1 MAKADKDSTT
11 YLKCTKNGANKFYNL
26 EIVPE
31 GGQFRVRCHWG
42 RIGNKGSYQD
52 KGLHM
57 NWQRAEAEV
66 KRITAQKKS
75 KGYEDV
81 SAAERKKL
89 KATKAKKPAAPK
101 PKEVSLGRF
110 ADLLE

>member
-1 MAKADKDSTT
+1 MAEQDDTT
-11 YLKCTKNGANKFYNL
+11 YLKCTKNGSNKFYNL
-26 EIVPE
+26 EIVAE

-42 RIGNKGSYQD
+42 RVGNKGSYQN

-57 NWQRAEAEV
+57 NYQRAQTEV
-66 KRITAQKKS
+66 KRIAAQKKT
-75 KGYEDV
+75 KGYVDV
-81 SAAERKKL
+81 SAAERKKD
-89 KATKAKKPAAPK
+89 KTKKKVEAPK